1 MEKIVAKVMSLN
13 LLVQVII
20 IVTFGNITLFNNYL
34 LDVYFDKFIVCL
46 HFPLYLSFLYSWSI

>member
-1 MEKIVAKVMSLN
+1 MEKIVAKVMSLS

-20 IVTFGNITLFNNYL
+20 IVTFGNITLFNL

>member
-20 IVTFGNITLFNNYL
+20 IVTFGTITLFNNYL
-34 LDVYFDKFIVCL
+34 LSYMPYKNV
-46 HFPLYLSFLYSWSI
+46 